1 MAALTAQSAPADPNA
16 ASVPV
21 VSALAD
27 MFESRLGGM
36 MLLRLELTDL
46 LERFAREESEL
57 AASLQQILRLR
68 DQEAADHRAQLDEAH
83 AYAHQL
89 ELRLQH
95 TRRCSMAAA
104 NAVGAHGAPPH
115 SWQAEEAREEALP
128 EAAEEEEERLVV
140 AASMVDVAAAEAA
153 AAEAEAAEAAAFA
166 GVSRWILCGPR

>member
-68 DQEAADHRAQLDEAH
+68 DQEAADYRAQLDEAH

-115 SWQAEEAREEALP
+115 SWQAEEAREE
-128 EAAEEEEERLVV
+128 ERQQRLGAVYGGGRDGGRDGDELMLARRV
-140 AASMVDVAAAEAA
+140 RADM
-153 AAEAEAAEAAAFA
+153 
-166 GVSRWILCGPR
+166 